1 MKKIKV
7 LVITLVIALS
17 SLLGCSLT
25 SDNSV
30 NQTRNEDISRQVVIS
45 NIEEYKTSLLNL
57 IKTGEYNTM
66 FIEEFFF
73 SEYDIVRS
81 AEINN
86 SYIFNNAIYLQ
97 INNEY
102 MYRFQLNSSTKLIES
117 YIRYQLEG

>member
-1 MKKIKV
+1 MKKIKI
-7 LVITLVIALS
+7 LLITLVITLS

-25 SDNSV
+25 SSNSV
-30 NQTRNEDISRQVVIS
+30 NQTRNEDVSRQVVIS
-45 NIEEYKTSLLNL
+45 NIEEYKSSLLSL
-57 IKTGEYNTM
+57 IKTGEYNNM

>member
-57 IKTGEYNTM
+57 IKTGENNTM